1 MTRYEMES
9 RITYLLNVSVPYY
22 EKEIKIAKESDSK
35 FKDLIIEQMTKYK
48 ERDLHE
54 INKLYKE
61 LDDYMFDGMSL
72 HDQEE
77 LMIREEQRK
86 NGLIKI

>member
-1 MTRYEMES
+1 MTKFEIES
-9 RITYLLNVSVPYY
+9 RISYLTNVSVPYY
-22 EKEIKIAKESDSK
+22 EKEIKFAEESDSK
-35 FKDLIIEQMTKYK
+35 FKKSIVEQMTKYK

-54 INKLYKE
+54 IDKLYKE
-61 LDDYMFDGMSL
+61 LDNFIFDAMSL

-86 NGLIKI
+86 NGLIKL